1 LTPELSSGK
10 HIGLGLHVSKQIVMS
25 FNGQLD
31 FISEWQNGSTFIF
44 SFEVE
49 IDDQEEQIENQTT
62 NIIQQAYSS
71 KIQEENSE
79 DAS

>member
-1 LTPELSSGK
+1 MELSSGK
-10 HIGLGLHVSKQIVMS
+10 HIGLGLYVSKQIVMS

-49 IDDQEEQIENQTT
+49 IDDQEEQIENKTAE
-62 NIIQQAYSS
+62 IIQKVYDN
-71 KIQEENSE
+71 KL
-79 DAS
+79 

>member
-1 LTPELSSGK
+1 
-10 HIGLGLHVSKQIVMS
+10 MS

-49 IDDQEEQIENQTT
+49 VDDQEEQIENQTT
-62 NIIQQAYSS
+62 NII
-71 KIQEENSE
+71 K
-79 DAS
+79 